1 MPSGVENSKA
11 CGVMVT
17 GPRPGTVAI
26 PCQCKQVMLITVF
39 KEGHTAVVCMQWQ
52 RRVTV
57 RRTDSGCR
65 RHQGGVTGVVP
76 TLCGKQRTS
85 ARTPGASP
93 SGRAASAASDRKLGG
108 QRWVLV
114 SG

>member
-17 GPRPGTVAI
+17 GPRPGTVVI

-57 RRTDSGCR
+57 RRTDLDAGDTKAELLVWYQSCVGNRGPVPGLQVPAQAAELPLLPVAGSWEGRGGC
-65 RHQGGVTGVVP
+65 
-76 TLCGKQRTS
+76 
-85 ARTPGASP
+85 
-93 SGRAASAASDRKLGG
+93 
-108 QRWVLV
+108 
-114 SG
+114 